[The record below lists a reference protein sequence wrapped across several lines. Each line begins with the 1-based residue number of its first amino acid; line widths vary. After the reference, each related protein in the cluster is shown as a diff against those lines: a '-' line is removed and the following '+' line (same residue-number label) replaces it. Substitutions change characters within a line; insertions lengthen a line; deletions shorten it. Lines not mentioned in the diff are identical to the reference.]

1 MWSGIAVWMRE
12 VIIEE
17 AGFGRRERVNVLN
30 VVLSNF
36 TVKSLGDLVKVEID
50 SVDLGGAGES
60 EFLTISLIQTD
71 SKSNLKVIIWLL
83 VIIFVSTFPLT
94 SQKGTHLWSVSF
106 YVFPCPKIYLM
117 QVSPPPPA
125 FAGTSRSFVFKTDPC
140 LSFIPHQ
147 KAVES
152 CLLSPFSA
160 LSAVTRVSIPLTW
173 LVHLPLAPNLLHKF
187 SYFLWPFLCPG
198 SHSSPWSI
206 GHFTFEPNFSI
217 SETKRSE

>member
-30 VVLSNF
+30 VVLLNF
-36 TVKSLGDLVKVEID
+36 TVKSLGDLVKVQID

-106 YVFPCPKIYLM
+106 YVFPCPKCL
-117 QVSPPPPA
+117 QEVSPPPPA

-140 LSFIPHQ
+140 LSFITHQ

-160 LSAVTRVSIPLTW
+160 LSAVTRVSIPLNVTGS
-173 LVHLPLAPNLLHKF
+173 LTLGTKPSPKF
-187 SYFLWPFLCPG
+187 SYFYD
-198 SHSSPWSI
+198 
-206 GHFTFEPNFSI
+206 HFCVLAVI
-217 SETKRSE
+217 LLRDQ